1 MRVYSFSKFYLTI
14 HQVAVDLI
22 LYKKYI
28 YREATL
34 PLLLPKT
41 DLKGEGGYI
50 SS

>member
-1 MRVYSFSKFYLTI
+1 MRVYSFSKFYLTT

-22 LYKKYI
+22 YKKYI

-50 SS
+50 ST